1 MKFSIK
7 DFSKIM
13 IVNVNVI
20 WSHLLRKSLMENF
33 IFFAVWNIDNEST
46 VFRKQ
51 VTAKG
56 YALFF
61 QKSCLTGP
69 FKHPF
74 IKGPLW

>member
-20 WSHLLRKSLMENF
+20 WSHLLRKSFMENF

-46 VFRKQ
+46 VFRK
-51 VTAKG
+51 
-56 YALFF
+56 
-61 QKSCLTGP
+61 
-69 FKHPF
+69 
-74 IKGPLW
+74 